1 METNPRITR
10 LLEML
15 DNPEA
20 YSEQEIRDI
29 ILCDDETREAYRLMV
44 EAKQGYFHK
53 QTELSANA
61 ETAWQRFEKKHCQ
74 KQPSFNWMKMAA
86 SFVGILLL
94 SGMAFATIH
103 IVRQHQTLKSHQ
115 SMQTTTVTAPART
128 MSTDTTEAD
137 TTTVLPVIYDNIPL
151 ENILPEITAHYG
163 IGVTFQN
170 DDARQLRFHFV
181 WNPQQEIE
189 KVVGDLNHFERLHVT
204 LKDNQL
210 IVE

>member
-1 METNPRITR
+1 
-10 LLEML
+10 ML

-44 EAKQGYFHK
+44 AAKQGYFHK

-61 ETAWQRFEKKHCQ
+61 ETAWQRFEKEHYQ
-74 KQPSFNWMKMAA
+74 KQPSLNWMKMAA
-86 SFVGILLL
+86 SFIAILLL
-94 SGMAFATIH
+94 SGMAFAAIH
-103 IVRQHQTLKSHQ
+103 IVRQYQTPKPQ
-115 SMQTTTVTAPART
+115 QAAQTTSVTSPART
-128 MSTDTTEAD
+128 MSTDTPETD
-137 TTTVLPVIYDNIPL
+137 TTTVRPVIYDNIPL
-151 ENILPEITAHYG
+151 ENMLPEIAAHYG

-170 DDARQLRFHFV
+170 DETRQLRFHFV
-181 WNPQQEIE
+181 WNPLQEIE

-204 LKDNQL
+204 INDNQL